1 MAARA
6 RRDAVANPT
15 TSSTTSDIFL
25 ALRDGQGRP
34 VYVRGDDSSAT
45 TTDISLAARDSDGM
59 PTYVRGFNVVSDA
72 NGDLYLYIDE
82 RGRVTADRSQ
92 ARRDAIY
99 AAREGARTLNPLFA
113 ATRGDDSGSP
123 RYVYVVDP
131 SKLGSAHTTVAEE
144 ALRGPGGGSGG
155 SRVGA

>member
-1 MAARA
+1 M
-6 RRDAVANPT
+6 
-15 TSSTTSDIFL
+15 

-99 AAREGARTLNPLFA
+99 AAREGARTLNSVV
-113 ATRGDDSGSP
+113 RGDSRRRWDES
-123 RYVYVVDP
+123 
-131 SKLGSAHTTVAEE
+131 
-144 ALRGPGGGSGG
+144 ALRLRCGSIE
-155 SRVGA
+155 VGFGAHDAPR